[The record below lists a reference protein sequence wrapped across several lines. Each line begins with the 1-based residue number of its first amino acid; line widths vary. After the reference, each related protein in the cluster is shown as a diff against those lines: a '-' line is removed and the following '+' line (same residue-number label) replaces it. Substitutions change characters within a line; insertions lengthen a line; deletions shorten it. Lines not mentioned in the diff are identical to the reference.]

1 MIDINIGKIRVC
13 PSRIVLNSTLYYRHC
28 KQSSVQSTSSIGVQM
43 DKQVQQMESLNRAK
57 NGDSLANFPAI
68 ISGFMEK
75 GINANEII
83 PRVNVFTYNAW
94 KALGRQVNKGE
105 HGVKVVTWIDAT
117 DKVTGMPTK
126 LCRHSTVFHISQT
139 SQIQ

>member
-1 MIDINIGKIRVC
+1 
-13 PSRIVLNSTLYYRHC
+13 
-28 KQSSVQSTSSIGVQM
+28 M

-68 ISGFMEK
+68 ISGFMDK
-75 GINANEII
+75 GINANDII

-105 HGVKVVTWIDAT
+105 HGVKVVTWIDAH
-117 DKVTGMPTK
+117 DKTTGLPTK
-126 LCRHSTVFHISQT
+126 LCRSSTVFHVSQT
-139 SQIQ
+139 ELIQ